1 MNKPKDINERLS
13 GAAKRARFAERN
25 NESVSLKG
33 VKPGTMTADDDV
45 MPLYDLDFSKA
56 EPNRFAHREKIIVGS
71 RGGAR
76 PGAGRKP
83 APEPLIGKKVYLS
96 ARHLRILSRVDK
108 NLSAAIRKLVDA
120 RK

>member
-1 MNKPKDINERLS
+1 MSKQKDS
-13 GAAKRARFAERN
+13 
-25 NESVSLKG
+25 KG

-56 EPNRFAHREKIIVGS
+56 KPNRFAHREKVIVGS

-96 ARHLRILSRVDK
+96 ARHLKILERVDK
-108 NLSAAIRKLVDA
+108 NLSKAIRKLTDA
-120 RK
+120 QTHSPK